1 MSTAAGTA
9 PPREENSNTST
20 SAKSGVK
27 VTMLPGPAKGKTGQK
42 NSGMEKTFKGG
53 RGR

>member
-1 MSTAAGTA
+1 MKMGMGSVSV
-9 PPREENSNTST
+9 REENSNTST

-42 NSGMEKTFKGG
+42 NSGMDKTFKGG